1 LAQRY
6 MAKERSDHTLQATAL
21 VHEACVRLLDA
32 TRPTWQDRAHF
43 IAVCARIMRRI
54 LVDAAR
60 SRKALKRG
68 SDIPVLGLE
77 EALAGLGKPGKD
89 LVALDDALTALAAID
104 PRKAQVV
111 EMRFFGRLSANET
124 AAVLKLWEET
134 VLRDW
139 KWAKSWL
146 RRELKK
152 EPSRGV

>member
-1 LAQRY
+1 MAQRY

-77 EALAGLGKPGKD
+77 WPWPA
-89 LVALDDALTALAAID
+89 
-104 PRKAQVV
+104 
-111 EMRFFGRLSANET
+111 
-124 AAVLKLWEET
+124 WEN
-134 VLRDW
+134 R
-139 KWAKSWL
+139 A
-146 RRELKK
+146 RI
-152 EPSRGV
+152 